1 MAKKYKIGLV
11 LSGGGARGFAHLG
24 VVKALN
30 EKSIYPDI
38 ISGVSAGSIAGIFL
52 ADGQN
57 PDDIFKLLKKK
68 RIFDFSSI
76 RLPKTGLLSLEGLT
90 TELETKISVKDLK
103 DLKIPMI
110 VAVSNITEAK
120 IEYMDHGKISQIITA
135 SSSIPVVFFSCENR
149 EFSLCRRWFV
159 R

>member
-1 MAKKYKIGLV
+1 LRNDDVGITEVVACGPGTSVNIGKLRLKQKNPIPALLSVLYVPESKKPITPLPKNLLSTQKKTLYFYPTMAKKYKIGLV

-68 RIFDFSSI
+68 RSSI
-76 RLPKTGLLSLEGLT
+76 FLLSGCQ
-90 TELETKISVKDLK
+90 KPD
-103 DLKIPMI
+103 
-110 VAVSNITEAK
+110 
-120 IEYMDHGKISQIITA
+120 
-135 SSSIPVVFFSCENR
+135 C
-149 EFSLCRRWFV
+149 
-159 R
+159 